1 MKDIFKLGSILF
13 LICAVAALLLS
24 VTNNITEPV
33 IKERNIQANN
43 ESRKE
48 VLKEAEEFKQLDN
61 VKANLV
67 EEVYE
72 GLKGDEVVGYTIK
85 TVPKGYGGKVE
96 VMIGISQD
104 GKITG
109 VKVGNHSETPGL
121 GSKASEP
128 TFKDQFNGK
137 STEKPLMVVK
147 GSASNDNDIAAISGA
162 TITSNAVTSG
172 VNAAI
177 NLYKEQLLNN
187 SQNKEVQSLGKD
199 PMVKI
204 FDNAQFKK
212 IKDKSEGIVVSVYEV
227 LDGKD
232 KIGYIFETEPD
243 GYDSKTEVLVGITL
257 DGTIK
262 GVELGKKTRN
272 NEYLASTF
280 DTGLKHQIENKK
292 ASEISLVQEK
302 ASKDNEVQAVSGAT
316 ITSKSVV
323 EGVNSAIDLF
333 KKITNGTGA

>member
-24 VTNNITEPV
+24 VTNNVTEPV

-48 VLKEAEEFKQLDN
+48 VLKEAQEFKQLDN
-61 VKANLV
+61 IKANLV
-67 EEVYE
+67 EEVYQ

-85 TVPKGYGGKVE
+85 TSPKGYGGNVE
-96 VMIGISQD
+96 VMIGISTD

-147 GSASNDNDIAAISGA
+147 GNASNENDVVAISGA

-177 NLYKEQLLNN
+177 DLYNEQLLNN
-187 SQNKEVQSLGKD
+187 SQNKEVQSLANE

-212 IKDKSEGIVVSVYEV
+212 IEGNSEDKVVSTYEV
-227 LDGKD
+227 FDGNN
-232 KIGYIFETEPD
+232 KIGYIFETKLD
-243 GYDSKTEVLVGITL
+243 GYENNTELLVGITS

-262 GVELGKKTRN
+262 GLELGEKTSDN
-272 NEYLASTF
+272 KNLKSTF
-280 DTGLKHQIENKK
+280 DTGLTHQLEGKK
-292 ASEISLVQEK
+292 IDEIYLVQEK
-302 ASKDNEVQAVSGAT
+302 VDKDDKSQSASGVT
-316 ITSKSVV
+316 ITSKSVI

-333 KKITNGTGA
+333 KKITNKTGA